1 MYINP
6 YILGHAAGAFFG
18 YLMGCLMNSRAI
30 IGTANWIPAYVVL
43 GALAGLLGATKLDNG
58 KKEDREKGEFLTE
71 TKSYK
76 KKHAKKKDKVNK
88 D

>member
-6 YILGHAAGAFFG
+6 YILGPALGAFFG

-30 IGTANWIPAYVVL
+30 LSTANWIPGYVIL
-43 GALAGLLGATKLDNG
+43 GALACLLCATKQDNR